1 MVSLGVQT
9 LQKDTACQIPKS
21 RGAARQENTA
31 SWCPVAG
38 RRAEITRGD
47 VSAVMDRLIVMCRGG
62 VAANVLQ
69 KVGDSVKT
77 VHTHMQ
83 IFLLLGRT
91 RSSANNANKWIQQNL
106 ANWLMQL
113 TKILP
118 RALENYQNDA

>member
-1 MVSLGVQT
+1 MVSLSVQT

-21 RGAARQENTA
+21 RGAARKENTA

-118 RALENYQNDA
+118 RALGNYQNDA